1 MSFQITNVSNATLI
15 TLDETELW
23 AASYKWHLTTH
34 GPYTTFPGYPKV
46 FLSYL
51 VLSRLRNPRV
61 CIPAPPAIHLNGNLY
76 DCQLGNLA
84 TWEYNPEQAK
94 RKQAGTR
101 SGYRG
106 VSWDSQRSK
115 WCAQLSI
122 FGQRVHRSHHDL
134 ELDAAVAYDS
144 AVLASI
150 GPDSPRLN
158 RVTIVT
164 P

>member
-1 MSFQITNVSNATLI
+1 MAYQLVNISNSTLI
-15 TLDETELW
+15 TLDESDLW
-23 AASYKWHLTTH
+23 AAANKWHIDTH

-46 FLSYL
+46 YLSYL
-51 VLSRLRNPRV
+51 VLSRLKDPRV
-61 CIPAPPAIHLNGNLY
+61 YLPAPPAIHLNGNLY
-76 DCQLGNLA
+76 DCRLTNLA
-84 TWEYNPEQAK
+84 TYEYSPAQTK
-94 RKQAGTR
+94 RKQSGTK

-122 FGQRVHRSHHDL
+122 RGQRVHRSHHDL
-134 ELDAAVAYDS
+134 ELEAAIAYDS
-144 AVLASI
+144 AVLNSI